1 MLEGLAKFGRTHE
14 GNMSFDLLTQS
25 NQSNHM
31 TVVEIWNNA
40 ASQAA
45 HQVTPQKKNYRNE
58 LSRIKA
64 ASSVNSDLQFVLNM
78 LTGSLYD
85 ERRFRIISN

>member
-78 LTGSLYD
+78 LAGSLYD
-85 ERRFRIISN
+85 EHRFRIISN

>member
-45 HQVTPQKKNYRNE
+45 HQVTPQKKSFRDE

-85 ERRFRIISN
+85 ERRIRIISN

>member
-45 HQVTPQKKNYRNE
+45 HQVTPQKKSFRDE

>member
-45 HQVTPQKKNYRNE
+45 HQVKPQKKNFRDE

-64 ASSVNSDLQFVLNM
+64 ASSVNSDPQFVLSM

-85 ERRFRIISN
+85 ERRFRIISD